1 MKVDINRI
9 QELIPIA
16 LTEPPTWDR
25 WLDERY
31 MDDMGIIAHTN
42 PYYKLFYLIAQEFK
56 PQFSVELGTYR
67 GVAAGHLAAGNP
79 DGLVYTIDWHRD
91 PGDKQHQVFAIGM
104 DAHYDNVRY
113 INGCSWDVIT
123 VQRVADIAIKKP
135 IDILFIDAWHW
146 YEHAMREWNLYRIL
160 LADEALVIC
169 DDISDNP
176 GSTVEMERF
185 WREVSNGYESFV
197 NGTLHQAARMGFFRY
212 VR

>member
-1 MKVDINRI
+1 
-9 QELIPIA
+9 
-16 LTEPPTWDR
+16 
-25 WLDERY
+25 
-31 MDDMGIIAHTN
+31 MDDMGIVAHTN

-56 PQFSVELGTYR
+56 PRFSVELGTYR

-91 PGDKQHQVFAIGM
+91 PGDKKHQVFAVGM

-113 INGCSWDVIT
+113 LNGCSWDMVT
-123 VQRVADIAIKKP
+123 VQRVADVAVKTP

-146 YEHAMREWNLYRIL
+146 YEHAIKEWNLYHIL
-160 LADEALVIC
+160 LSEEALVIC

-197 NGTLHQAARMGFFRY
+197 NSTLHQAARMGFFRY